1 MCKIISSLVGIDR
14 FGSLLAVCKE
24 FHSTES
30 ESENLISYSL
40 PPMIV
45 CVMSDQTVQRPPVIA
60 AGVMMSVCDTLHYR
74 AGDWVKWWGE
84 I

>member
-24 FHSTES
+24 FHSTERMS

-60 AGVMMSVCDTLHYR
+60 AGCVTQGVMVAVCDTQ
-74 AGDWVKWWGE
+74 GTS
-84 I
+84 